1 MTEPETGQQILHYRI
16 VRKLGEGGMGAVY
29 LAEDTKLNRQVAL
42 KFLPAEMISDP
53 ERLKRF
59 EREAKTVAALN
70 HPNIVTIYS
79 VEEEGGVP
87 FIAME
92 LVDGKSLSE
101 LIPEG
106 GQKLDRI
113 FELAIP
119 IADAVSAAHEKGITH
134 RDLKPGNIMVGS
146 DGRVK
151 VLDFGLAKLMDD
163 PKDPGVTSLSTQTL
177 TKTGSALGTVTY
189 MAPEQLKGKAPDQRA
204 DIFSLGI
211 VLYQMASGQRPFRGE
226 TSAEVISS
234 ILRDAPPPVTELKLE
249 LPSHLGRI
257 VKRCLEKNPNR
268 RYQTAAEL
276 RNELEELKSEIDSGT
291 VFEEEARTKAITVN
305 KGSRRPLTVGGA
317 IGGGLLL
324 IALAVV
330 LWTMTRD
337 SAEDPDAL
345 LDTPLTQTLAVLP
358 FTDVGEPADSAF
370 SDGLNE
376 ELASS
381 LTDLPDV
388 QVVSRAT
395 ARQQFSPQ
403 ATTREIGEALGANYL
418 MLGSVRWSDSDEET
432 QTTRTTLQVIRVEDD
447 IQVWSDSYDRQLTDV
462 LAVQTELA
470 RQAVRDIGTSVLG
483 LSEDQ
488 LPPEPEPIATDE
500 IAEETTKPQKTVAS
514 RAPPPSSAPRK
525 EVAKPPIPEEE
536 TQSGVISIEETPA
549 TEAGTETVAA
559 EGDVSL
565 QIDLTT
571 YEPEGVLTVYADDNQ
586 ILSEDFEFG
595 ERKKG
600 VLGRK
605 RVAGNFSARQSIP
618 AATRSIRV
626 YVLVGNET
634 KLVTIEPELTA
645 GSAAQLDI
653 ELTRKGELLATL
665 Q

>member
-16 VRKLGEGGMGAVY
+16 LGKLGEGGMGAVY

-42 KFLPAEMISDP
+42 KFLPAEMITDP

-119 IADAVSAAHEKGITH
+119 IADAVSAAHERGITH
-134 RDLKPGNIMVGS
+134 RDLKPGNIMVGR

-151 VLDFGLAKLMDD
+151 VLDFGLAKLMED
-163 PKDPGVTSLSTQTL
+163 PTDPAVTSLSTQTL

-276 RNELEELKSEIDSGT
+276 RNELEELKNEVDSGT
-291 VFEEEARTKAITVN
+291 VFEEEARTKAIKVQR
-305 KGSRRPLTVGGA
+305 KSRRSITMAGA
-317 IGGGLLL
+317 IGGGLV
-324 IALAVV
+324 IVALAAL
-330 LWTMTRD
+330 LWTMTRKT
-337 SAEDPDAL
+337 SEDPDAAL
-345 LDTPLTQTLAVLP
+345 EAAPTQTLAVLP
-358 FTDVGEPADSAF
+358 FSDVGESADPAF

-376 ELASS
+376 EVAGF

-403 ATTREIGEALGANYL
+403 ATTREIGEALGADFL
-418 MLGSVRWSDSDEET
+418 MLGSVRWSDHEEEET
-432 QTTRTTLQVIRVEDD
+432 DTTRTTLEVIRVEDD
-447 IQVWSDSYDRQLTDV
+447 IQVWSDSYDRELTDE

-470 RQAVRDIGTSVLG
+470 RLAVRDIGISVLG
-483 LSEDQ
+483 LAEDQ
-488 LPPEPEPIATDE
+488 LPPEPEPIETAE
-500 IAEETTKPQKTVAS
+500 IAEEESQPERKVAS
-514 RAPPPSSAPRK
+514 RAPPPSPAPKQEPARPQ
-525 EVAKPPIPEEE
+525 VSEEPK
-536 TQSGVISIEETPA
+536 SGVVKIEDTPV
-549 TEAGTETVAA
+549 TVADA
-559 EGDVSL
+559 EPESSETAVSL
-565 QIDLTT
+565 QIELTT
-571 YEPEGVLTVYADDNQ
+571 FEPEGVLTIYADDKQ
-586 ILSEDFEFG
+586 VLSEDFQFE

-605 RVAGNFSARQSIP
+605 RVAGNFAARQSIP
-618 AATRSIRV
+618 ATTQTIRV
-626 YVLVGNET
+626 YVLVDNDT
-634 KLVTIEPELTA
+634 KLVTLEPDLIS
-645 GSAAQLDI
+645 GSSRQLAI